1 MMEFL
6 DVEGKDDEDIIFEVF
21 DLNNLQKNIF
31 DELQESKLTVQE
43 LASRVDRNRSTVQRA
58 LQEML
63 DKDLIMREG
72 KTDKTVYYIYTALP
86 MDEIRE
92 LTTDALDSWHQRVKE
107 KLLNS

>member
-21 DLNNLQKNIF
+21 DLNNLQQNIF
-31 DELQESKLTVQE
+31 DELQDSRLTVQE
-43 LASRVDRNRSTVQRA
+43 LAARVDRNRSTVQRS

-86 MDEIRE
+86 MEEIRE
-92 LTTDALDSWHQRVKE
+92 LTTDALDSWHERVKQ
-107 KLLNS
+107 KLLKD